1 MNKKKVLLYAIIL
14 IAMAGLV
21 FAADP
26 VAESDWKGLF
36 GSLGSIG
43 FYFSTIINWIQY
55 MAFILFYIIS
65 VIIFFLLIGILVFW
79 LPLKMYP
86 TLIQYYNFFQ
96 RIFKLT

>member
-1 MNKKKVLLYAIIL
+1 MNKKRVLLYTLIL
-14 IAMAGLV
+14 IAMASLV
-21 FAADP
+21 FAQDP
-26 VAESDWKGLF
+26 TKEADWKDLF

-55 MAFILFYIIS
+55 IAFILFYVIS
-65 VIIFFLLIGILVFW
+65 VIIFFLLVGILIFW